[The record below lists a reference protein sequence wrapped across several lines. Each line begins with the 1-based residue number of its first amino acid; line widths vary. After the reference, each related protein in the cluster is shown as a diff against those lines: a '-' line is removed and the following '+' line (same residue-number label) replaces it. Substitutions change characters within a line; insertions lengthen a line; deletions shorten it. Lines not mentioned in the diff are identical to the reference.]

1 MLKVLWFT
9 NVVLPEASLA
19 MGLPQYLRAGW
30 LEGYLEALRGSGDV
44 SVTVATRSREV
55 DRAVETVLD
64 GVRHIVLPSRGADV
78 TAPLTDALV
87 SDYCGLVNSI
97 APDLIHYHG
106 TECHY
111 GLLSALGHV
120 RAPSVLSVQ
129 GLLAECGKAYYGRMS
144 FRELLKA
151 HTLREICHR
160 GGIFG
165 GRRQFLRRSIMEQ
178 TMLRGMKHIIGRTL
192 WDRAHIREIH
202 PEAEYHHCDEL
213 LRPAFYGVIRSPD
226 LFRRHSIC
234 VSTAFYPLKG
244 LHVLLRAAAL
254 LTGEFPDLSIRIPD
268 SRRIQTARTTG
279 YSRYLQSMIRDLH
292 LGDHMEW
299 LDPLDDRGVADLL
312 SDSHLFVNPSFMEN
326 SSNSL
331 AEAMIVGVPAIASY
345 AGGNPSMLRDRETG
359 LLFPAGDHALL
370 AEDIRL
376 LFTQE
381 GYADRLAANARV
393 EALARH
399 DCAGVGAALVGI
411 YLSIAGGKSGFPAK

>member
-1 MLKVLWFT
+1 
-9 NVVLPEASLA
+9 
-19 MGLPQYLRAGW
+19 
-30 LEGYLEALRGSGDV
+30 
-44 SVTVATRSREV
+44 
-55 DRAVETVLD
+55 
-64 GVRHIVLPSRGADV
+64 
-78 TAPLTDALV
+78 
-87 SDYCGLVNSI
+87 
-97 APDLIHYHG
+97 
-106 TECHY
+106 
-111 GLLSALGHV
+111 
-120 RAPSVLSVQ
+120 VLSVQ
-129 GLLAECGKAYYGRMS
+129 GLLAECGKVYNGRMS

-151 HTLREICHR
+151 HAMREICHR

-165 GRRQFLRRSIMEQ
+165 GRRQFTRRSIMEQ

-213 LRPAFYGVIRSPD
+213 LRPPFYSVMRNPD

-234 VSTAFYPLKG
+234 VATAFYPLKG

-254 LTGEFPDLSIRIPD
+254 LTRDFPELSIRIPD
-268 SRRIQTARTTG
+268 SRRIQTAPTTG
-279 YSRYLQSMIRDLH
+279 YSRYLQSMIRELH
-292 LGDHMEW
+292 LGEHMDW
-299 LDPLDDRGVADLL
+299 MDPLNDRGVADLL

-331 AEAMIVGVPAIASY
+331 AEAMIVGVPAIAGY

-376 LFTQE
+376 LFVQE
-381 GYADRLAANARV
+381 GFADRLAAKARV

-399 DCAGVGAALVGI
+399 DCARVGAALVEI
-411 YLSIAGGKSGFPAK
+411 YLSIAGAKSGVPAR